1 MKRLI
6 MLAALTVGLFASGAA
21 YAGEQTVRLAVGN
34 MYCASCPYTVQK
46 SLSAVPGVSKAD
58 VSYKDKSAVVT
69 FDDQK
74 TNVQALIDAA
84 TKAGYPT
91 KLAAAATPKTQ

>member
-6 MLAALTVGLFASGAA
+6 TLAGLTAGLLAPDIAVAA
-21 YAGEQTVRLAVGN
+21 EQTVKLAVSN
-34 MYCASCPYTVQK
+34 MYCASCPLTVQK
-46 SLSAVPGVSKAD
+46 SLSAVPGVIKAD

-74 TNVQALIDAA
+74 ANVQALIDAA

-91 KLAAAATPKTQ
+91 KVAAAATPKTQ

>member
-6 MLAALTVGLFASGAA
+6 TLAALTAGLLLSGAA
-21 YAGEQTVRLAVGN
+21 QAAEQTVKLAVSN
-34 MYCASCPYTVQK
+34 MYCAACPLTVKK
-46 SLSAVPGVSKAD
+46 SLSAVPGVSKVT
-58 VSYKDKSAVVT
+58 VSFEQKSAEVT
-69 FDDQK
+69 FDNQK
-74 TNVQALIDAA
+74 ANVQALIDAA

>member
-1 MKRLI
+1 MKRLVT
-6 MLAALTVGLFASGAA
+6 LAALGAGILVSETAFAA
-21 YAGEQTVRLAVGN
+21 EQTVKLAVSN
-34 MYCASCPYTVQK
+34 MYCAACPWTVK
-46 SLSAVPGVSKAD
+46 KALSAVPGVTKAE

-74 TNVQALIDAA
+74 ANVQTLIDAV

>member
-1 MKRLI
+1 MQRLI
-6 MLAALTVGLFASGAA
+6 SLAAIGAALLASGTAS
-21 YAGEQTVRLAVGN
+21 AGEQTLKLAVSN
-34 MYCASCPYTVQK
+34 MYCATCPLTVK
-46 SLSAVPGVSKAD
+46 KALSAVPGVTKAD

-74 TNVQALIDAA
+74 ATVQALIDAA

-91 KLAAAATPKTQ
+91 KLAAAVPKTQ

>member
-1 MKRLI
+1 
-6 MLAALTVGLFASGAA
+6 
-21 YAGEQTVRLAVGN
+21 
-34 MYCASCPYTVQK
+34 MYCASCPHIVQK
-46 SLSAVPGVSKAD
+46 SLSAVPGVSKVV
-58 VSYKDKSAVVT
+58 VSYEEKTAVVT

-91 KLAAAATPKTQ
+91 KLALAATPNRTARIEPCGC

>member
-6 MLAALTVGLFASGAA
+6 TLAALTTSLLTSGAA
-21 YAGEQTVRLAVGN
+21 HAAEQTVQLTVGN
-34 MYCASCPYTVQK
+34 MYCASCPHIVQK
-46 SLSAVPGVSKAD
+46 SLSAVPGVIKAD

-74 TNVQALIDAA
+74 TNAQALIDAA

-91 KLAAAATPKTQ
+91 KLAAAGSPKTQ

>member
-1 MKRLI
+1 MQRLI
-6 MLAALTVGLFASGAA
+6 SLAALGAALVASGTAS
-21 YAGEQTVRLAVGN
+21 AGEQTLKLAVGN
-34 MYCASCPYTVQK
+34 MYCATCPLTVK
-46 SLSAVPGVSKAD
+46 KALSAVPGVTKAD

-74 TNVQALIDAA
+74 ATVQALIDAA

-91 KLAAAATPKTQ
+91 KLAAAAPKTQ